1 MKRRKERKSFTL
13 IELLVVIAIIAILAG
28 MLLPALGKARAA
40 ARGIECRAR
49 MRQGHMAAMHYTD
62 DYKGWI
68 IGWYNSAFI
77 DILLRTGS
85 ACYINYLGSSS
96 NTRKVFN
103 CPERNFKRF
112 PNAYFSIGTHG
123 ALSGNIF
130 FYPRNLKELGRR
142 VSATDDVPSK
152 MMFFV
157 DAGECDQSAKGCTRY
172 GYVDYSWHNCITGP
186 LHGIT
191 YLPSQQN
198 WLRHNGSAN
207 YVALAGNAGSF
218 KGRYGMNKDQILRSS
233 GLSTARYGLVISGP
247 AVRSGDTTR
256 TKANIVNYY

>member
-1 MKRRKERKSFTL
+1 MKEKRKSRGDFTL

-68 IGWYNSAFI
+68 IGWYHSAYI
-77 DILLRTGS
+77 DIFLRTGS

-103 CPERNFKRF
+103 CPERNFKLK
-112 PNAYFSIGTHG
+112 PNNYFSIGTHG

-130 FYPRNLKELGRR
+130 FYPRNIKELGRR
-142 VSATDDVPSK
+142 VSTTDDVPSK
-152 MMFFV
+152 MMFFA
-157 DAGECDQSAKGCTRY
+157 DAGECDQSGKGCTRY
-172 GYVDYSWHNCITGP
+172 GYLDYAWQNCIAGPPHENYPGQTG
-186 LHGIT
+186 
-191 YLPSQQN
+191 
-198 WLRHNGSAN
+198 LRHNGSAN

-218 KGRYGMNKDQILRSS
+218 KGRYGMTKDQLLRSS

-247 AVRSGDTTR
+247 KVRSGDTTR